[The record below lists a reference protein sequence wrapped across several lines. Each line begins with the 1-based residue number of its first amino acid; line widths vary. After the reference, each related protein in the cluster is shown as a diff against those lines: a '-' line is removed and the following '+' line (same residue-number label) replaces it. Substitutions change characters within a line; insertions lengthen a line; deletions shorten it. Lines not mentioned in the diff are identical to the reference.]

1 MRAIYDYII
10 YTDGGCECNPG
21 GRGGYGAVIINNN
34 TGEFTDISGG
44 FRSTTNNRMEVIWSR
59 KKKDTIMD
67 IKEYSTDIWDI
78 IVDHFAETKYQ
89 MMCIRWCARGL
100 ALGDA
105 IKKVQVDMEVAENC
119 LANKKRNM

>member
-1 MRAIYDYII
+1 MFLQRGVLQPRKEAAVNFGCPPVYHVGLR
-10 YTDGGCECNPG
+10 TDG
-21 GRGGYGAVIINNN
+21 
-34 TGEFTDISGG
+34 TD
-44 FRSTTNNRMEVIWSR
+44 FWSR
-59 KKKDTIMD
+59 KKKNAIMD

>member
-1 MRAIYDYII
+1 MVKGSIGDRIL
-10 YTDGGCECNPG
+10 ECI
-21 GRGGYGAVIINNN
+21 GYPESWTEQEIEDNKRVIQE
-34 TGEFTDISGG
+34 EFSKIDSQ
-44 FRSTTNNRMEVIWSR
+44 
-59 KKKDTIMD
+59 KKDTIMD

-105 IKKVQVDMEVAENC
+105 IKKVQVDMEVAEKC

>member
-1 MRAIYDYII
+1 
-10 YTDGGCECNPG
+10 
-21 GRGGYGAVIINNN
+21 
-34 TGEFTDISGG
+34 
-44 FRSTTNNRMEVIWSR
+44 
-59 KKKDTIMD
+59 MD

-78 IVDHFAETKYQ
+78 IVDHFAETKHQ

-105 IKKVQVDMEVAENC
+105 IKKVQVDMEVTENC

>member
-44 FRSTTNNRMEVIWSR
+44 FRSTTNNRMEVMAVI
-59 KKKDTIMD
+59 KALEKIKKDT
-67 IKEYSTDIWDI
+67 
-78 IVDHFAETKYQ
+78 H
-89 MMCIRWCARGL
+89 
-100 ALGDA
+100 
-105 IKKVQVDMEVAENC
+105 VQLFLYGISEVSS
-119 LANKKRNM
+119 ANG

>member
-1 MRAIYDYII
+1 MNPICAKLICQFYKQNRKKFRDYVGLR
-10 YTDGGCECNPG
+10 TDG
-21 GRGGYGAVIINNN
+21 
-34 TGEFTDISGG
+34 TD
-44 FRSTTNNRMEVIWSR
+44 FWSR
-59 KKKDTIMD
+59 KKKNAIMD

-119 LANKKRNM
+119 LANKKKNM